1 MSDYWRNYWAKSHD
15 LTSNDPQ
22 IQVART
28 RSGKPIAEKEWLQTL
43 SYVSDLLEVNS
54 YDEILDACGGNGLF
68 SLHLAKSC
76 RGVTLVDIN
85 TALLSTLANKA
96 NKANNVKII
105 NSDLILYLERNQT
118 KFDKVLFYAGI
129 QYFSEH
135 EVFKIISAVKKC
147 LNPGGMVLIGDIPDL
162 YQRDSYLL
170 NSKKF
175 RKYFDDLSD
184 NKSTIGTWFTY
195 DWIREMC
202 GYIGYS
208 GCELLAQPKYQIYHD
223 FRFDIRLKN

>member
-1 MSDYWRNYWAKSHD
+1 MNDYWRNYWATSHHLSSD
-15 LTSNDPQ
+15 DPQ
-22 IQVART
+22 MQVART
-28 RSGKPIAEKEWLQTL
+28 RLGKPIAEKEWLQTL

-54 YDEILDACGGNGLF
+54 LDEILDACGGNGLF

-76 RGVTLVDIN
+76 REVTVVDIN
-85 TALLSTLANKA
+85 SALLSTVA

-105 NSDLILYLERNQT
+105 NSELTLYLERNQN

-129 QYFSEH
+129 QYFSEY
-135 EVFKIISAVKKC
+135 EVFKIMSKIKKC
-147 LNPGGMVLIGDIPDL
+147 LNPGGIVLIGDIPDF
-162 YQRDSYLL
+162 YKRDSFLFY
-170 NSKKF
+170 SKKSK
-175 RKYFDDLSD
+175 KYFDDLSD

-208 GCELLAQPKYQIYHD
+208 GCELLVQPKYQIYHD
-223 FRFDIRLKN
+223 FRFDVRLKN